1 MSSEISQFLSMSH
14 KETVFNED
22 EVRALIHYSRKI
34 SSEMTDNLLKNS
46 GNDAKYEEVNL
57 KLFRRYA
64 RLLVYP
70 ELILAENPP
79 EKYKPREGPLS
90 IEDRESFYWLLGNRS
105 HKILSFSDEELMGEM
120 RRQLRDYR

>member
-1 MSSEISQFLSMSH
+1 MSQKEIL
-14 KETVFNED
+14 FNED
-22 EVRALIHYSRKI
+22 EVRALIHYSRKVA
-34 SSEMTDNLLKNS
+34 SEMTDNLLKNS

-90 IEDRESFYWLLGNRS
+90 IEDRELFYWLLGNRS
-105 HKILSFSDEELMGEM
+105 HKILSLSDEELIDEM
-120 RRQLRDYR
+120 RRQLRNFR